1 MRRLILLITLI
12 CFAGCTTLRPI
23 QGTSRELQ
31 ERINSAE
38 LLKPGDRVLIVTTDD
53 KNHAFKVTEVGSG
66 VIKGRATEIPVDQV
80 ASVKKREFSTGKTIA
95 LVALSLLIVGG
106 LVGFAASQAV
116 PAATL

>member
-1 MRRLILLITLI
+1 MRRLVVLITLI
-12 CFAGCTTLRPI
+12 SFAGCTTLRPI

-31 ERINSAE
+31 EQINSAE
-38 LLKPGDRVLIVTTDD
+38 LLKAGDRVLIVTRDD
-53 KNHAFKVTEVGSG
+53 KNHAFKVTEVASG
-66 VIKGRATEIPVDQV
+66 VISGRATEIPVDQV
-80 ASVKKREFSTGKTIA
+80 ASVEKREFSTGKTVA